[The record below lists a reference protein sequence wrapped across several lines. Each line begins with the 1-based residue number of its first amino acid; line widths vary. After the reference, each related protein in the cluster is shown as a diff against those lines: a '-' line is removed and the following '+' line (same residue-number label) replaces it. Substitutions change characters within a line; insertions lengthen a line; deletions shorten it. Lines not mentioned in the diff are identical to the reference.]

1 MAFTEDIDKIV
12 RESEAHDNS
21 FFANCRDDSKRAHIN
36 DVAGMAVN
44 WYLVTK
50 HFGLSAQEY
59 DALLARRLKYASG
72 KKAKILQDLLVESA
86 MISSDDLGI
95 GHERLYAENGGA
107 EIPHNERIHYKLW
120 GDMTKTLI
128 KRTQH
133 IHWPIAFPFGYGIP
147 EDETERKRAFKK
159 SDEKER
165 QDQLVKA
172 FDVDHLDG
180 LNIYNAGD
188 TGLIHPS
195 SYDLVERIEDEFTSL
210 EGGVAVYQTVESI
223 AYNIVVAYSDLMQR
237 MGSGEKPMFTERDL
251 VYLEIHKPLEKD
263 HDTQSTR
270 MVDLADQYFGQRY
283 RPVIET
289 KVRELSG
296 LFGQFWN
303 GMNDIVFKG
312 ETREPTS

>member
-1 MAFTEDIDKIV
+1 MTFSEDIDRIV
-12 RESEAHDNS
+12 KESNAFDNN
-21 FFANCRDDSKRAHIN
+21 FFANCHDESRKPHIN
-36 DVAGMAVN
+36 DVSGMAVN
-44 WYLVTK
+44 WYLITK
-50 HFGLSAQEY
+50 YFGLSAQEY

-72 KKAKILQDLLVESA
+72 EKARLLQDLLVESA
-86 MISSDDLGI
+86 MISGDDLGI

-107 EIPHNERIHYKLW
+107 EIPHNERLHYKLW

-128 KRTQH
+128 RKAQNIR
-133 IHWPIAFPFGYGIP
+133 WPVPLCTYSWI
-147 EDETERKRAFKK
+147 EDETERKEAVREDDRKQ
-159 SDEKER
+159 R
-165 QDQLVKA
+165 QDQLIKA
-172 FDVDHLDG
+172 FDIDYLDG
-180 LNIYNAGD
+180 LNVLNAGE

-195 SYDLVERIEDEFTSL
+195 TYSLVERIEDEFTSL

-237 MGSGEKPMFTERDL
+237 IGSGEMFTERDL

>member
-1 MAFTEDIDKIV
+1 MTTSFTDSVDKIV
-12 RESEAHDNS
+12 RESNAFDNDFFTNCHDK
-21 FFANCRDDSKRAHIN
+21 SKKAHIN

-59 DALLARRLKYASG
+59 DALLARRLKHASG
-72 KKAKILQDLLVESA
+72 EKAKLLQHLLVESA
-86 MISSDDLGI
+86 MISGDDLGI
-95 GHERLYAENGGA
+95 GHNRLYVENGGA

-120 GDMTKTLI
+120 GDMTKTLVRKAQDI
-128 KRTQH
+128 R
-133 IHWPIAFPFGYGIP
+133 WPVPLCTYDWI
-147 EDETERKRAFKK
+147 EDETERKKAI
-159 SDEKER
+159 KEDDR
-165 QDQLVKA
+165 KEGQDQLVKA
-172 FDVDHLDG
+172 FNVDYLDG
-180 LNIYNAGD
+180 LNVLNAD
-188 TGLIHPS
+188 ETGLIHPS
-195 SYDLVERIEDEFTSL
+195 TYNLVERIEDEFTSL

-237 MGSGEKPMFTERDL
+237 IGSGEMFTERDL

>member
-1 MAFTEDIDKIV
+1 MVFAEDINRIV
-12 RESEAHDNS
+12 RESNAFDND
-21 FFANCRDDSKRAHIN
+21 FFANCHDERKKAHIN
-36 DVAGMAVN
+36 DVAGMAVS
-44 WYLVTK
+44 WYFVTK

-86 MISSDDLGI
+86 MISGDDLGI

-120 GDMTKTLI
+120 GNMTKTLI
-128 KRTQH
+128 KRAQD
-133 IHWPIAFPFGYGIP
+133 IRWPIAFPYGSGVP
-147 EDETERKRAFKK
+147 EDETERKRAFEK

-172 FDVDHLDG
+172 FDVDSLDS
-180 LNIYNAGD
+180 LNVLNAGE

-195 SYDLVERIEDEFTSL
+195 TYSLVERIEDEFTSL

-237 MGSGEKPMFTERDL
+237 IGSGEMFTERDL

-263 HDTQSTR
+263 HDAQSTS
-270 MVDLADQYFGQRY
+270 MVDLADQYFSERTGQLL
-283 RPVIET
+283 
-289 KVRELSG
+289 K
-296 LFGQFWN
+296 Q
-303 GMNDIVFKG
+303 K
-312 ETREPTS
+312 